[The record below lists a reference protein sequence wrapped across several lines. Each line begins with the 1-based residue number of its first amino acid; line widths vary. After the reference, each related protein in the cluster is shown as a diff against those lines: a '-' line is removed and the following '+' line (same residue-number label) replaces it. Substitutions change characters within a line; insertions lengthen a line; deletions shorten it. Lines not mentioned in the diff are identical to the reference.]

1 MMKYARILVA
11 ITFILGL
18 GVAGNA
24 EIRPEIVVTVPFTF
38 VVGGTTLPAGTYTV
52 GRLSGDRL
60 SVQLLRG
67 REHDVSVFV
76 NPVGVKNASTD
87 RPLVSFKQVGEQH
100 FLSTI
105 QTADDVYDFSVP
117 RSVITEAAA
126 RSHNN
131 ASGSG
136 SSGSD

>member
-18 GVAGNA
+18 GAAGNA
-24 EIRPEIVVTVPFTF
+24 ETRPEIVVTVPFTF
-38 VVGGTTLPAGTYTV
+38 VVSGKTLPAGTYTV

-60 SVQLLRG
+60 SVQILRS
-67 REHDVSVFV
+67 REHGVSVFV
-76 NPVGVKNASTD
+76 NPVGVKNATAD
-87 RPLVSFKQVGEQH
+87 KPLVSFQQVGEQH
-100 FLSTI
+100 FLSAI
-105 QTADDVYDFSVP
+105 QTADDVYDFQIS

-131 ASGSG
+131 ASVSG
-136 SSGSD
+136 SSGSS

>member
-11 ITFILGL
+11 ITFVLGL
-18 GVAGNA
+18 SVVGNA

-38 VVGGTTLPAGTYTV
+38 VVSGKTFPAGTYTV

-60 SVQLLRG
+60 SVQLLRS
-67 REHDVSVFV
+67 REHNVSVFV
-76 NPVGVKNASTD
+76 NPVDVKNASTD
-87 RPLVSFKQVGEQH
+87 RPLVSFMRVGEQH

-105 QTADDVYDFSVP
+105 QTADDVYDFHVS

-126 RSHNN
+126 RSHND
-131 ASGSG
+131 ASVSG
-136 SSGSD
+136 SSGSN

>member
-1 MMKYARILVA
+1 MLKYARILVA
-11 ITFILGL
+11 ITFVLGL
-18 GVAGNA
+18 GMVGNA

-38 VVGGTTLPAGTYTV
+38 VVSGKTLPAGTYTV

-60 SVQLLRG
+60 SVQLLRSS
-67 REHDVSVFV
+67 EHGVSVFV
-76 NPVGVKNASTD
+76 NPVDVKNASTD

-100 FLSTI
+100 FLSAI
-105 QTADDVYDFSVP
+105 QTADDVYDFHVS

-131 ASGSG
+131 ASVSG

>member
-1 MMKYARILVA
+1 MMKYVRILVA
-11 ITFILGL
+11 ITFVLGL
-18 GVAGNA
+18 SVVGNA

-38 VVGGTTLPAGTYTV
+38 VVSGKTLPAGTYTV

-60 SVQLLRG
+60 SVQLLRS

-76 NPVGVKNASTD
+76 NPVDVKNASTD

-105 QTADDVYDFSVP
+105 QTADDVYDFHVS

-131 ASGSG
+131 ASVSG
-136 SSGSD
+136 SSGSN